1 LPLEYRINSDFLI
14 STQLEI
20 TTGRLEGG
28 REKAFLASLGP
39 SIILNYYESLIAL
52 DAGISPTL
60 VTEYKF
66 CHKNIGGI
74 IQFTSHVGIYFS
86 TFHFMKLG
94 YRFQHMSNASL
105 YRKNPGIN
113 FHLFEARFRF

>member
-1 LPLEYRINSDFLI
+1 MPWEYRINSDFLI

-20 TTGRLEGG
+20 TTGRLESG
-28 REKAFLASLGP
+28 REKAFLSSLGP
-39 SIILNYYESLIAL
+39 SIIFSYDESLIAL

-74 IQFTSHVGIYFS
+74 FQFTSHIGIYFS

-94 YRFQHMSNASL
+94 YRFQHMSNAGL
-105 YRKNPGIN
+105 YEDNPGIN
-113 FHLFEARFRF
+113 FHLFEARFKF